1 MYIAGAGTGKTTF
14 ILNDVYRQREQSHS
28 SPKILIITYTTKNQ
42 DNIKNRIIEK
52 YGFLPSD
59 IIVIGWYSFL
69 LDYWIKPFKGS
80 VIDELYNNHILL
92 SFVEGKSGI
101 VKQNGHSYYTYKNN
115 DLKKKFFTDQY
126 GIYSDKI
133 SEFAYLCFN
142 KNNENLLIRL
152 SNIFHSVYIDEVQDL
167 SAWDYD
173 IIKILLRNTKSTTY
187 TLCGDPRQCTYTT
200 SNSSKWSSYKGRL
213 DIFLEQKVNTS
224 KKTYV
229 IIDKTTLNMSHR
241 SISQIC
247 QFASK
252 IMPEYPIIQT
262 CTCDE
267 CLIRRNTYKKTTG
280 IFFIQRQDVDKFI
293 AEFSPMILRW
303 DSRTDVQRNN
313 TCQLYTYGE
322 AKGLESDSCLIYPT
336 QTILK
341 DYFMNNNEL
350 SSLTKCK
357 LYVAVTR
364 SRYITAFVIDDN
376 TKNYAIKLPYLY
388 Q

>member
-133 SEFAYLCFN
+133 SEFAYLCY
-142 KNNENLLIRL
+142 
-152 SNIFHSVYIDEVQDL
+152 NI
-167 SAWDYD
+167 
-173 IIKILLRNTKSTTY
+173 
-187 TLCGDPRQCTYTT
+187 
-200 SNSSKWSSYKGRL
+200 
-213 DIFLEQKVNTS
+213 
-224 KKTYV
+224 
-229 IIDKTTLNMSHR
+229 
-241 SISQIC
+241 
-247 QFASK
+247 
-252 IMPEYPIIQT
+252 
-262 CTCDE
+262 
-267 CLIRRNTYKKTTG
+267 
-280 IFFIQRQDVDKFI
+280 I
-293 AEFSPMILRW
+293 A
-303 DSRTDVQRNN
+303 
-313 TCQLYTYGE
+313 
-322 AKGLESDSCLIYPT
+322 
-336 QTILK
+336 
-341 DYFMNNNEL
+341 
-350 SSLTKCK
+350 
-357 LYVAVTR
+357 
-364 SRYITAFVIDDN
+364 
-376 TKNYAIKLPYLY
+376 
-388 Q
+388 